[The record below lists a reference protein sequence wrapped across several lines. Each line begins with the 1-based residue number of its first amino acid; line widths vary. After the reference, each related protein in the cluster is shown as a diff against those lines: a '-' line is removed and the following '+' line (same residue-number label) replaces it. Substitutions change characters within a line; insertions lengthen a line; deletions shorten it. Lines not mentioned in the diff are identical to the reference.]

1 MNVAVVGLGLIGGS
15 FCKAIK
21 KYTDHAVFGI
31 DTDPE
36 TIQMA
41 LECKAIDAQ
50 IAPEEL
56 GRMDFTIVSLHPQQT
71 IDFIVEHASC
81 FKKGSLVM
89 DTCGVKTAIVEAV
102 TKPLAEQGVLF
113 VGCHPMAGREFSG
126 FAYSLD
132 NLYEHAS
139 FIITPQDNTPAHII
153 EFIKYFAQKL
163 QFEKVV
169 VSTPEEHDRVIAFT
183 SQLAHVVSNAY
194 IKSPSLQ
201 QQAGFS
207 AGSFLDLTRVAKLN
221 EDMWTSLFM
230 MNKGPLIYEIDTIIE
245 KLTEYKDAML
255 DGDSE
260 RLRTLLRE
268 GRILKEESLK
278 KQQSSKK

>member
-41 LECKAIDAQ
+41 LDCKAIDAQ

-56 GRMDFTIVSLHPQQT
+56 GQMDFTIVSLHPQQT
-71 IDFIVEHASC
+71 IDFIVEHATC

-126 FAYSLD
+126 FCLFIGQLIMSTPALSL
-132 NLYEHAS
+132 HRRP
-139 FIITPQDNTPAHII
+139 ITPAHII

-207 AGSFLDLTRVAKLN
+207 AG
-221 EDMWTSLFM
+221 
-230 MNKGPLIYEIDTIIE
+230 
-245 KLTEYKDAML
+245 
-255 DGDSE
+255 
-260 RLRTLLRE
+260 
-268 GRILKEESLK
+268 
-278 KQQSSKK
+278 